1 MMETGSVVKETPS
14 TYPSQLCGVVPPPVS
29 WWILALLSRKHRAL
43 TPASCVALFHHW
55 SHDGNWLCCQGNTE
69 HLPQPVVWF
78 CSTTGLMVD
87 TGSVVKETPSTYPSQ
102 LCGVVPPLVSW
113 WKLALLSRK
122 HRALTPAS
130 CVALFHHW
138 SHDGNWLCCQGNTEH
153 LPQPVVWPCSTTG
166 LMMETGSVVKETQS
180 T

>member
-69 HLPQPVVWF
+69 HLTQPVVWP

-87 TGSVVKETPSTYPSQ
+87 TGSVVMNQCWFFLHVWTSHVLSLFAWIVLEFTSRWDLLLVLSTYW
-102 LCGVVPPLVSW
+102 C
-113 WKLALLSRK
+113 ALL
-122 HRALTPAS
+122 
-130 CVALFHHW
+130 C
-138 SHDGNWLCCQGNTEH
+138 
-153 LPQPVVWPCSTTG
+153 
-166 LMMETGSVVKETQS
+166 
-180 T
+180 